1 MKPFE
6 RKGQTKVDL
15 CFLVSSHIQLT
26 NHLTFVSSP
35 MEQSTMGVACMCA
48 LGLVTEQR
56 VGLGLPDT
64 SLVTQTCVT
73 GTWVLGN
80 TTKPSIH

>member
-35 MEQSTMGVACMCA
+35 WSKA
-48 LGLVTEQR
+48 LWE
-56 VGLGLPDT
+56 
-64 SLVTQTCVT
+64 
-73 GTWVLGN
+73 
-80 TTKPSIH
+80 